1 MARACSVCA
10 EPRDENCLR
19 IGAVGFIW
27 FLHLEMKERNKRQI
41 GSTYQIQR
49 LKFNLCLVEKLRD
62 SFIRP
67 IIQNEVLGESNIIEN
82 IIIIHFLSKTKQNFS
97 SDSFI
102 SVDVSHIFH
111 HRPEKDAKHV

>member
-10 EPRDENCLR
+10 DENCLR

-49 LKFNLCLVEKLRD
+49 LKFYLCLVEKLRD

-82 IIIIHFLSKTKQNFS
+82 IIIINFLSKTEQNFS